1 MTGFFHYPLAAMGL
15 NRVRY
20 LKRTCKQFATIKPQ
34 GKFEQRRADACGMTK
49 VWMRMKRLS
58 TVERLPENNPVMIR
72 SVCCSARWFNIS

>member
-15 NRVRY
+15 NRIRY

-49 VWMRMKRLS
+49 VWMRMEKAEHGRK
-58 TVERLPENNPVMIR
+58 T
-72 SVCCSARWFNIS
+72 A